1 MKKGTLKLGL
11 FSMILLGIV
20 SCQNKEK
27 EMADKRIS
35 ELESYVD
42 SLKTVDEMAINDNWD
57 QIASDYDKKSTSAKD
72 ALSVLNEKE
81 KTSGQEKLDSYNADY
96 NEMKA
101 SVEEKKEAATPA
113 IVAESS
119 PSQRLRDRL
128 FGAGKIGDDMSFAWV
143 NKDNILK
150 TYETFFQSY
159 KDNKEDFSR
168 EDYDEIKLMYEALDN
183 RKNTVEKEGLTS
195 DDNNKIASVKL
206 KFGPMFKVNRMGAKS
221 RETAEA
227 KE

>member
-1 MKKGTLKLGL
+1 METKKAAT
-11 FSMILLGIV
+11 I
-20 SCQNKEK
+20 
-27 EMADKRIS
+27 
-35 ELESYVD
+35 
-42 SLKTVDEMAINDNWD
+42 
-57 QIASDYDKKSTSAKD
+57 SAKP
-72 ALSVLNEKE
+72 N
-81 KTSGQEKLDSYNADY
+81 
-96 NEMKA
+96 
-101 SVEEKKEAATPA
+101 
-113 IVAESS
+113 
-119 PSQRLRDRL
+119 PSQLLRDRL

-168 EDYDEIKLMYEALDN
+168 EDYDEIKLMYEALDS

-195 DDNNKIASVKL
+195 DDNSSIASIKL
-206 KFGPMFKVNRMGAKS
+206 KFGPMFKLNRMGAKS

>member
-1 MKKGTLKLGL
+1 MKKNVLKFGL
-11 FSMILLGIV
+11 FSMILLGMV
-20 SCQNKEK
+20 SCQNKDK

-42 SLKTVDEMAINDNWD
+42 SLKAVSAADAETNWEKIAVDFDR
-57 QIASDYDKKSTSAKD
+57 KSTSA
-72 ALSVLNEKE
+72 NESLATLDE
-81 KTSGQEKLDSYNADY
+81 ATKTSAQEKIDAAAAKYDEL
-96 NEMKA
+96 KA
-101 SVEEKKEAATPA
+101 TIEAKSTQNKV
-113 IVAESS
+113 VAAAS
-119 PSQRLRDRL
+119 PSQLLRDRL

-150 TYETFFQSY
+150 VYDTFFQAY
-159 KDNKEDFSR
+159 KDNKGDFSR
-168 EDYDEIKLMYEALDN
+168 EDYDEIKLMYEALDS

-195 DDNNKIASVKL
+195 DDNTKIASIKF
-206 KFGPMFKVNRMGAKS
+206 KFGPMFKLNRVGAKS

>member
-1 MKKGTLKLGL
+1 MKKSMLKFGIL
-11 FSMILLGIV
+11 SMVLIGMV
-20 SCQNKEK
+20 SKEK
-27 EMADKRIS
+27 EAADKRIS

-42 SLKTVDEMAINDNWD
+42 SLKMADTDEMMANWD
-57 QIASDYDKKSTSAKD
+57 QIATDFDRKSADANESLVALDEATKTASQEKINATVAKYDELKLSMETKKAVTISAKP
-72 ALSVLNEKE
+72 N
-81 KTSGQEKLDSYNADY
+81 
-96 NEMKA
+96 
-101 SVEEKKEAATPA
+101 
-113 IVAESS
+113 
-119 PSQRLRDRL
+119 PSQLLRDRL

-159 KDNKEDFSR
+159 KDNKENFSR
-168 EDYDEIKLMYEALDN
+168 EDYDEIKLMYEALDS

-195 DDNNKIASVKL
+195 GDNSSIASIKL
-206 KFGPMFKVNRMGAKS
+206 KFGPMFKLNRMGAKS